1 LRCEECD
8 PEISLFTSPANSST
22 LPDYATAFIAKHATR
37 LGRLAAL
44 HPVHDANTI
53 KNCRDKWRFAQFTAE
68 HAIPTPQTLLFIG
81 KARDDLGV
89 FDRGS
94 AVL

>member
-1 LRCEECD
+1 MKNVMQGSASLLRRQT
-8 PEISLFTSPANSST
+8 FTHRPI
-22 LPDYATAFIAKHATR
+22 YAPVFIAKHATR

-53 KNCRDKWRFAQFTAE
+53 KNCRDKGRFAQFTAE
-68 HAIPTPQTLLFIG
+68 HAILTPQTLLFSG